1 MATVRLEF
9 SPEPAHVRTARL
21 VGVAVARK
29 AGLPED
35 RLDEVRLAIGEA
47 CGRAVTRHQRRG
59 LREPIVVEMSDENPY
74 TVRVTDQAPD
84 GIESPPSDPVD
95 EITEEASLLL
105 LTGVAD
111 EFKVAPA
118 EDGGGSVVTMTWPVK
133 RTGFRR

>member
-1 MATVRLEF
+1 MATIRLEF
-9 SPEPAHVRTARL
+9 SPFPAHVRTARL

-47 CGRAVTRHQRRG
+47 CGRAVTRHQRHG
-59 LREPIVVEMSDENPY
+59 LTSPVLVEMTDENPY
-74 TVRVTDQAPD
+74 TVRVTDRAPA
-84 GIESPPSDPVD
+84 GIETFHNDPVD

-111 EFKVAPA
+111 DFQVSPA
-118 EDGGGSVVTMTWPVK
+118 EDGNGSVVSMSWPIK
-133 RTGFRR
+133 RRR

>member
-47 CGRAVTRHQRRG
+47 CGRAVTRHQRHG
-59 LREPIVVEMSDENPY
+59 LREPIVVEMSDDNPY
-74 TVRVTDQAPD
+74 TVRVTDRAPD
-84 GIESPPSDPVD
+84 GIETRHTDPVD

-111 EFKVAPA
+111 EFAVSPA
-118 EDGGGSVVTMTWPVK
+118 EDGNGSVVSMTWPLK
-133 RTGFRR
+133 RSRR

>member
-1 MATVRLEF
+1 MAIVRLEF

-47 CGRAVTRHQRRG
+47 CGRAVTRHQRHR
-59 LREPIVVEMSDENPY
+59 LRSPIVVEMSDDNPY
-74 TVRVTDQAPD
+74 TVRVTDRAP
-84 GIESPPSDPVD
+84 GGLESRSTDPVD

-111 EFKVAPA
+111 EFSVAAA
-118 EDGGGSVVTMTWPVK
+118 EEGGGSVVSMIWPLK
-133 RTGFRR
+133 RSRR